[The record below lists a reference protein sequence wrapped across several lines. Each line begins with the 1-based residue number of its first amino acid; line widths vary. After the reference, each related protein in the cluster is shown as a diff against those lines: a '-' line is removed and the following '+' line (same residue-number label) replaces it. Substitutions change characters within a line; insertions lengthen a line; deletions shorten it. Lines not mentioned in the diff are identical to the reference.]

1 MRATKHSRMMGGTV
15 NKDILAETGGDYEM
29 AYFQMKE
36 QLNNMQARTTILE
49 EENNKLWSERDT
61 GAQQITKMNTKVHD
75 LERDNSYAI
84 L

>member
-36 QLNNMQARTTILE
+36 
-49 EENNKLWSERDT
+49 
-61 GAQQITKMNTKVHD
+61 
-75 LERDNSYAI
+75 
-84 L
+84 

>member
-1 MRATKHSRMMGGTV
+1 
-15 NKDILAETGGDYEM
+15 
-29 AYFQMKE
+29 
-36 QLNNMQARTTILE
+36 MQARTTILE